1 MKNYFV
7 FVLILVFNFVVGQE
21 IKYLKKEDFPD
32 GIYMNLDDVLNKKP
46 SSNEEVYIKFHK
58 SVKDTLTL
66 PEKTFFHFKDGRNKV
81 SYPLGVSYKGE
92 MYFQTYRK
100 FTNKKDKGYDPDA
113 YSRFC
118 KVTSYGRFLYFEED
132 IMGIWAK
139 GLAYNLTYGSVN
151 GKTRGMVIDFEK
163 KEINIF
169 RDCPDV
175 NIFLKEHNLPEFP
188 CETKRLSIEDTRKII
203 EEINKST
210 AKGEPHIDPIKDP
223 K

>member
-1 MKNYFV
+1 MKNYLVLVLIFV
-7 FVLILVFNFVVGQE
+7 FNVSTSQE

-32 GIYMNLDDVLNKKP
+32 GIYMTLNDVLNRKP

-58 SVKDTLTL
+58 SEKDTLTL
-66 PEKTFFHFKDGRNKV
+66 PEKTFFRFKEGKNKV
-81 SYPLGVSYKGE
+81 LYPLGVSYKGE

-132 IMGIWAK
+132 IMGIWSKAWK
-139 GLAYNLTYGSVN
+139 VNLGAIGAAINSR
-151 GKTRGMVIDFEK
+151 TRGMVIDFEK

-175 NIFLKEHNLPEFP
+175 NIFLKEHNLAAFP
-188 CETKRLSIEDTRKII
+188 CLTERLTIEDTRKLI
-203 EEINKST
+203 EEINKVSN
-210 AKGEPHIDPIKDP
+210 
-223 K
+223 

>member
-32 GIYMNLDDVLNKKP
+32 GIYMNLEDVLNRKP

-210 AKGEPHIDPIKDP
+210 AKSEPHIDSIKDP

>member
-7 FVLILVFNFVVGQE
+7 LTLIFVSNFIVCQE
-21 IKYLKKEDFPD
+21 IKYLKKGDFPD
-32 GIYMNLDDVLNKKP
+32 GVYITLDDVLNIKP
-46 SSNEEVYIKFHK
+46 SSTEELFYKSATPADTTKF
-58 SVKDTLTL
+58 
-66 PEKTFFHFKDGRNKV
+66 PEKAFFYFKGKNKKV
-81 SYPLGVSYKGE
+81 LYPLGISYNGE

-100 FTNKKDKGYDPDA
+100 WTNRKDKGYDPDA

-139 GLAYNLTYGSVN
+139 GLMYNLTYGSVN

-169 RDCPDV
+169 RDCEDV
-175 NIFLKEHNLPEFP
+175 NVFLKEHNLKEFE
-188 CETKRLSIEDTRKII
+188 CQSKRLSIEETRKII
-203 EEINKST
+203 EDINK
-210 AKGEPHIDPIKDP
+210 P
-223 K
+223 